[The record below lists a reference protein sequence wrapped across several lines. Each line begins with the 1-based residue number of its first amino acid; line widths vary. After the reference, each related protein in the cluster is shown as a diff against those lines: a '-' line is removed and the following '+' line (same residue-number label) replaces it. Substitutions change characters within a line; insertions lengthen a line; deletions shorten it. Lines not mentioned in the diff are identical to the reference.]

1 MKDKT
6 ITSLILV
13 ICLLCCLVVYFST
26 KATYYKQELEH
37 HQMKYEILIKEPR
50 VKNIIESGA

>member
-13 ICLLCCLVVYFST
+13 IFLLCGIITYLST
-26 KATYYKQELEH
+26 KAIYYKQELEN
-37 HQMKYEILIKEPR
+37 QQIKYEILIKEPR
-50 VKNIIESGA
+50 VKNIMESGG

>member
-13 ICLLCCLVVYFST
+13 ICLLCGIITYLST
-26 KATYYKQELEH
+26 KANYYKQELEYQ
-37 HQMKYEILIKEPR
+37 QMKYEILIKEPM
-50 VKNIIESGA
+50 VKNIIESGG